1 MSSRSRLAVLK
12 SGVVAVVAGLSFST
26 ASVTAF
32 AQNGSTPPSAEPS
45 VSGVV
50 YADKNGNG
58 RQDPGE
64 AVEGGVVT
72 VAREK
77 TTTDAD
83 GRFSFTGLAPG
94 DHVPSYELPDGWV
107 VHHVHAG
114 GPDRISVTAGVTAE
128 VAVRAER
135 PYSEQIKATAT
146 FDRDSYEHPAS
157 AIVAVELT
165 NTADRRIDGIQAVC
179 DRAKAGNALDLD
191 VAGQTLA
198 AGERRTVKSTAR
210 IPQEAVSAGK
220 FTLDCEFAPNAAW
233 NRDGARLHVEKQVTG
248 GVGPTK
254 VPGGHEPA
262 SLEYE
267 VKFDKPRY
275 ESHETVR
282 AELVVT
288 NTGGMP
294 AERFRVDNGTY
305 DVEFADAQWGDADRH
320 GPGVRIAGGESRTFS
335 LSGGIR
341 HFTGGKL
348 QLWLYFGYSGMPND
362 HPRHVNASAEVVQ
375 TRGDLTGVVY
385 VDRNHNR
392 RQDPGEAA
400 GGAVVEI
407 NGGAPHGY
415 FKTVTDAEG
424 RYEFKNIPSG
434 DYTAGYKLDGGWVVH
449 RESGEPQVRVLPGA
463 PKRLTARA
471 ERPYTEALKVTTVLD
486 RPVYAVGDDVRITV
500 TLTNKGSYALTD
512 VQAGCARYENT
523 WPVQANW
530 GELHEPGLTLAAGE
544 TKTVVVSAKVPEEAR
559 RTSKV
564 VVHCGFA
571 PWVRWNEDVVVGYD
585 WASVPGGTG
594 TVRAQLAHDEDRDL
608 RAGPGELLPGVRV
621 RLMTEPEYGGVVAEA
636 VTNAEGVLTYDRV
649 PAGTYWLQVDGPWRF
664 EGGYTGE
671 VRASPEGDAFHLVFV
686 VPQSAPAPP
695 GTGDTGGHR
704 GGGALARTGASV
716 LGLGL
721 VGALLV
727 AFGLGAGVV
736 GRRRRTT

>member
-1 MSSRSRLAVLK
+1 MLKCGAV
-12 SGVVAVVAGLSFST
+12 AIVAGLSFST
-26 ASVTAF
+26 AGVTAF
-32 AQNGSTPPSAEPS
+32 AQDGPTPPSAEPS

-58 RQDPGE
+58 QQDPGE
-64 AVEGGVVT
+64 AVEDGVVT
-72 VAREK
+72 VARKK

-83 GRFSFTGLAPG
+83 GRFSFTNLAPG
-94 DHVPSYELPDGWV
+94 NYVPSYELPDGWV

-114 GPDRISVTAGVTAE
+114 GPDRISVTDGVTAE

-135 PYSEQIKATAT
+135 PYSEQLKATAT
-146 FDRDSYEHPAS
+146 LDRDSYEHPAS
-157 AIVAVELT
+157 ATVAVELT
-165 NTADRRIDGIQAVC
+165 NTTGRRIDGIQAVC
-179 DRAKAGNALDLD
+179 DRAKAGNALAFEFDA
-191 VAGQTLA
+191 AGQTLA
-198 AGERRTVKSTAR
+198 AGERRTVESTAK
-210 IPQEAVSAGK
+210 IPQEAVKAGK

-233 NRDGARLHVEKQVTG
+233 NRDGVRLHVEKQVTG
-248 GVGPTK
+248 GVDPTRVLA
-254 VPGGHEPA
+254 VPESRGLKPA
-262 SLEYE
+262 SLKYE

-288 NTGGMP
+288 NTGGKA
-294 AERFRVDNGTY
+294 AEQFRVDNGTY
-305 DVEFADAQWGDADRH
+305 DVEIADEQWGDADRH

-348 QLWLYFGYSGMPND
+348 RLWLYFGYSGMPND
-362 HPRHVNASAEVVQ
+362 QPRHVSASAEVVQ
-375 TRGDLTGVVY
+375 TYGDLTGVVH

-392 RQDPGEAA
+392 QQDPGEAA
-400 GGAVVEI
+400 GGVVVEI
-407 NGGAPHGY
+407 SGGTPHGS
-415 FKTVTDAEG
+415 FKTETDAEG
-424 RYEFKNIPSG
+424 RYEFENVPSG
-434 DYTAGYKLDGGWVVH
+434 DYTAGYALDGGWVVH
-449 RESGEPQVRVLPGA
+449 RESGEPQVRVLPGT
-463 PKRLTARA
+463 PGRLTARA

-500 TLTNKGSYALTD
+500 TLTNKASYALTD
-512 VQAGCARYENT
+512 VQAGCARDENS
-523 WPVQANW
+523 WPVNANW

-544 TKTVVVSAKVPEEAR
+544 TKTVVVSEKVPEEAR

-594 TVRAQLAHDEDRDL
+594 TVRAQLAHDEDRDF
-608 RAGPGELLPGVRV
+608 RADPGELLRGVRV

-636 VTNAEGVLTYDRV
+636 VTNAEGVLVYDRA

-686 VPQSAPAPP
+686 VPGSPPAPP

-727 AFGLGAGVV
+727 AFGLGAGVL
-736 GRRRRTT
+736 GRRSRTA